1 MSTVNR
7 STAGFTILEL
17 LVVVAFG
24 ALVLGAAFQVLAVQ
38 ERSYRHQSA
47 AMATQQNIRA
57 ALDVL
62 ESELRE
68 ISATGGD
75 LAMIQAESL
84 TFRAYRAAGFIC
96 ELDAANGRIVVL
108 QRGTEPFRA
117 GTQAL
122 LYFIE
127 RSKTTGADDDWGI
140 AEIRGVSEGGT
151 CSASWGTLEGVD
163 TTTLEVPDFAFPA
176 NPAEGPV
183 YLGTPVRSFEVYTY
197 GLFDVDGEPVLAR
210 RDAGGSIAP
219 VVGPLAQSPDG
230 LAFRYF
236 DASGNETTDPADV
249 VRIEIVVRG
258 RTPGSGVPGQTH
270 YTDSLV
276 TQLSLRNN

>member
-1 MSTVNR
+1 
-7 STAGFTILEL
+7 
-17 LVVVAFG
+17 
-24 ALVLGAAFQVLAVQ
+24 
-38 ERSYRHQSA
+38 
-47 AMATQQNIRA
+47 
-57 ALDVL
+57 
-62 ESELRE
+62 
-68 ISATGGD
+68 GD

-197 GLFDVDGEPVLAR
+197 GLFDVEGGPVRAR
-210 RDAGGSIAP
+210 GDAGGPMGP
-219 VVGPLAQSPDG
+219 VGGRLGRGAGGYAVGECGGQ
-230 LAFRYF
+230 
-236 DASGNETTDPADV
+236 GNE
-249 VRIEIVVRG
+249 
-258 RTPGSGVPGQTH
+258 
-270 YTDSLV
+270 
-276 TQLSLRNN
+276 